1 MPWSRWLRRLL
12 LAPWNRWDVE
22 YYRHIALI
30 GYSRGNGTLQ
40 FHPLYP
46 WLAAPLAR
54 WIDQA
59 LFPLLLV
66 SSLAGLLCWM
76 ALIQLGQL
84 DFAKDDVWFGS
95 LMWACFP
102 AAFILFAP
110 YSEALFSLWAVLC
123 LLQTRQR
130 RWWLAGG
137 LGALAVLTRRQG
149 LLLFLPLV
157 WELGQSKGWNWE
169 ENGEQ
174 FWDWLSPLLIPLAFG
189 LWIGYRGLFLYDIS
203 AKVQNFQS
211 FVYSFLISPDAHH
224 VVPVQGFFWPW
235 QVLSWAV
242 RMLWREGIY
251 QHVLDL
257 GLAGWFVVMT
267 VMSWRYL
274 RPSYRLYVLAVVL
287 VSFSYYTG
295 PVAPYMGL
303 PRHLLLGFP
312 VFIGVSQAVQK
323 PKSRRWLLAV
333 NILVMAWMVVQYVFR
348 VWVP

>member
-1 MPWSRWLRRLL
+1 VIGWIALRLLTSVLAAYASFWLPITEFEVSVPIWPPSMPWSRWLRRLL

-189 LWIGYRGLFLYDIS
+189 LWIGYRSLGMVHF
-203 AKVQNFQS
+203 
-211 FVYSFLISPDAHH
+211 P
-224 VVPVQGFFWPW
+224 P
-235 QVLSWAV
+235 
-242 RMLWREGIY
+242 E
-251 QHVLDL
+251 L
-257 GLAGWFVVMT
+257 GLH
-267 VMSWRYL
+267 
-274 RPSYRLYVLAVVL
+274 
-287 VSFSYYTG
+287 FSST
-295 PVAPYMGL
+295 L
-303 PRHLLLGFP
+303 
-312 VFIGVSQAVQK
+312 
-323 PKSRRWLLAV
+323 KSHA
-333 NILVMAWMVVQYVFR
+333 AT
-348 VWVP
+348 